1 MFVNAFD
8 KSINK
13 QNKIKYLIPTV
24 IMKTS
29 TCGVAGVFR
38 RTVLHRVHIEP
49 VHDQRGQVLRHHQA
63 SRVRREADPS
73 PDAGMCVT
81 SVARCGVY

>member
-13 QNKIKYLIPTV
+13 QNKYYIIIPRV

-29 TCGVAGVFR
+29 SCGVAGVIR
-38 RTVLHRVHIEP
+38 RTVLYRVHIEP
-49 VHDQRGQVLRHHQA
+49 MHDQRGQVLRHHQA
-63 SRVRREADPS
+63 ARVRREADP
-73 PDAGMCVT
+73 
-81 SVARCGVY
+81 